1 MCGDRACLTSYC
13 INDYIDY
20 SALNAN
26 LCKSTPG
33 SGTPTANVVS
43 TARRTMHGSIQRRIT
58 VATNWAVTRIACLDD
73 RELYEDSYALTEEF
87 REWILCADDQPEL
100 ILDQV
105 LMVPNFKTRSDN
117 ETSNES
123 DGLLEI

>member
-1 MCGDRACLTSYC
+1 
-13 INDYIDY
+13 
-20 SALNAN
+20 
-26 LCKSTPG
+26 LCESSPE
-33 SGTPTANVVS
+33 SGTPAANLVS
-43 TARRTMHGSIQRRIT
+43 TARRTMHGSTQRRIS
-58 VATNWAVTRIACLDD
+58 VASNWAVTRIAYLDD

-105 LMVPNFKTRSDN
+105 LMVPSFEKGSEN

>member
-1 MCGDRACLTSYC
+1 
-13 INDYIDY
+13 
-20 SALNAN
+20 
-26 LCKSTPG
+26 
-33 SGTPTANVVS
+33 
-43 TARRTMHGSIQRRIT
+43 MHGSTQRRIS
-58 VATNWAVTRIACLDD
+58 VASNWAVTRIAYLDD

-105 LMVPNFKTRSDN
+105 LMVPSFEKGSEN
-117 ETSNES
+117 ETSSES

>member
-1 MCGDRACLTSYC
+1 
-13 INDYIDY
+13 
-20 SALNAN
+20 
-26 LCKSTPG
+26 
-33 SGTPTANVVS
+33 
-43 TARRTMHGSIQRRIT
+43 MHGSTQRRIT

-87 REWILCADDQPEL
+87 REWILCADDQPEM

-105 LMVPNFKTRSDN
+105 LMVPNFETRSEN